1 LDVPVWFFRFGAFSL
16 DFIELGNNACLIIMI
31 AEMPDTMMVIA
42 SISSGSM
49 ARSQHCICSMAARR
63 VPGPFAKL
71 RAGYHSAPEPRERR
85 AGTVGNLA
93 ALAPVLAAPA
103 TPAVDPTRL
112 NERYRWRCLLCQLFG
127 KRYAPDKD
135 RMKAAQD
142 FAYSHRAMIH
152 AAFDAGRFKADVLA
166 ELAGLYEK
174 PEK

>member
-1 LDVPVWFFRFGAFSL
+1 MLQSH
-16 DFIELGNNACLIIMI
+16 EN
-31 AEMPDTMMVIA
+31 
-42 SISSGSM
+42 
-49 ARSQHCICSMAARR
+49 RR
-63 VPGPFAKL
+63 CQI
-71 RAGYHSAPEPRERR
+71 
-85 AGTVGNLA
+85 A

-103 TPAVDPTRL
+103 TPPVDPTRL